1 MWSRNDA
8 GPASSYRFGGAELWD
23 PAIPGASQGWQ
34 DPLMPAV
41 TSGLAGSPGASC
53 EFLSWWP
60 WAGQGC
66 SWLGLCGCH
75 TSQQGFGAPWALP
88 GLGGICV
95 LWDPCGQ
102 PGRSSQHPKPL
113 SSSDSSSCLSS
124 SSALHTVTV
133 CAAISQFFLSVVMFP
148 GICLCFGAAQLSLN
162 IPPELC
168 PPAQLCFRLEAFSE
182 FHPAPGWPSRAGS
195 RC

>member
-1 MWSRNDA
+1 
-8 GPASSYRFGGAELWD
+8 
-23 PAIPGASQGWQ
+23 
-34 DPLMPAV
+34 MPAV
-41 TSGLAGSPGASC
+41 NSCPGG
-53 EFLSWWP
+53 P
-60 WAGQGC
+60 GQGRAAPGWGSVGATHPSRVLEHPGHC
-66 SWLGLCGCH
+66 QGWVGSVSCGI
-75 TSQQGFGAPWALP
+75 S
-88 GLGGICV
+88 
-95 LWDPCGQ
+95 CGQ

-182 FHPAPGWPSRAGS
+182 FHLAPGWPSRAGS